1 MVKFIKEFN
10 IDTSGVLINGERRTF
25 DIVGDIGAKF
35 ELEVK
40 GLYGYYDFKS
50 RSISSTRKVLRVE
63 MSQERHYNYIVF
75 RDAVDAGKSVDTYTL
90 TLTAISDNCVTTKHV
105 PYQEVRFE
113 ENGYI
118 GDVDDNSSIGSNG
131 VNLIKTIAQGPAISW
146 HVQPYSANE
155 SSAWPTMS
163 AVTVGSVSAR
173 GSFKNNFTLTITGD
187 AKDAIRINRQPLPDD
202 FLTVTFPVGI
212 SAHSAIPGEDQ
223 FDGSARSTKNVGASG
238 GVSEGRNITM
248 VDDRGTFWAVGDR
261 VTGNTELDAKT
272 KDNAVTITHVDV
284 GSNAKVFTVS
294 ESVTVAN
301 DTTLTFTPPRRYRF
315 PASNIIDIRPGSM
328 VHPSLNGGGSIIG
341 SYTRNTTIQQ
351 YVEKDCGFE
360 MVEKNLPLTN
370 LKAIEPTGVPTF
382 DTNGRITSQAGNIC
396 FETPIGAEFTAANY
410 SFLNQGIQAIK
421 EISRAGEIIFTNLKA
436 EILDANII
444 TATIDDA
451 SATGSA
457 ALNDFDVDNKD
468 GIMDDVSVVS
478 GVNIDNSGG
487 DPIVTTIASSSST
500 NLTLTPGGHKVQN
513 GQTLTF
519 TGAAKII
526 TITGEIE
533 VNNIGDYS
541 RTLYLNVDRFL
552 TITNNA

>member
-1 MVKFIKEFN
+1 MIKFIKEFN
-10 IDTSGVLINGERRTF
+10 IDTSGVLVGGERRTF
-25 DIVGDIGAKF
+25 NIVGDIGAKF

-40 GLYGYYDFKS
+40 SLYGYYDFKS

-63 MSQERHYNYIVF
+63 MLKEKHDNYIVF
-75 RDAVDAGKSVDTYTL
+75 RDAVSFGKAFDNLTL

-113 ENGYI
+113 DSGYV
-118 GDVDDNSSIGSNG
+118 GAVDDNSSIGSNG
-131 VNLIKTIAQGPAISW
+131 VNLVKTIAQGPAISW
-146 HVQPYSANE
+146 FVQPYSANE
-155 SSAWPTMS
+155 PSAWPTMS

-202 FLTVTFPVGI
+202 FLTASVVGI

-223 FDGSARSTKNVGASG
+223 FDGSARSTKDVGSSG
-238 GVSEGRNITM
+238 GVSEGTNITM
-248 VDDRGTFWAVGDR
+248 VDDRSTFWAVGDR

-272 KDNAVTITHVDV
+272 KDNAVTITHIDV

-294 ESVTVAN
+294 ENVTVAN

-315 PASNIIDIRPGSM
+315 PANNIIDIKPGSM
-328 VHPSLNGGGSIIG
+328 VHPSSNGGGSIIG

-351 YVEKDCGFE
+351 YVDKDCGFE
-360 MVEKNLPLTN
+360 MVEKNLPLVN

-382 DTNGRITSQAGNIC
+382 DTNGKITSQAGNIC
-396 FETPIGAEFTAANY
+396 FSTPIGAEFTATNY
-410 SFLNQGIQAIK
+410 TFINQGIETIK
-421 EISRAGEIIFTNLKA
+421 EISKAGEIVFKNLKA

-487 DPIVTTIASSSST
+487 DPIVTTIASSAGT

-519 TGAAKII
+519 TNAAKII

-533 VNNIGDYS
+533 VNNIGDYT